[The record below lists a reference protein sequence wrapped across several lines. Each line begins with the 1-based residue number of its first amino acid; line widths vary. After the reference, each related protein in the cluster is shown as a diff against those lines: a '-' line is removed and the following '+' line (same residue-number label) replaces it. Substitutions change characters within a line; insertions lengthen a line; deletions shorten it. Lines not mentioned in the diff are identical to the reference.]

1 MLIFA
6 VERYTVHRVHVLY
19 GALGSLE
26 CRVAVSPS
34 VHTFIQNL
42 STVLKQSVHFSVYIS
57 LHLSFF
63 GFFQCRQCFL
73 TVG

>member
-42 STVLKQSVHFSVYIS
+42 STVLKQSVHFSVYI
-57 LHLSFF
+57 
-63 GFFQCRQCFL
+63 
-73 TVG
+73 